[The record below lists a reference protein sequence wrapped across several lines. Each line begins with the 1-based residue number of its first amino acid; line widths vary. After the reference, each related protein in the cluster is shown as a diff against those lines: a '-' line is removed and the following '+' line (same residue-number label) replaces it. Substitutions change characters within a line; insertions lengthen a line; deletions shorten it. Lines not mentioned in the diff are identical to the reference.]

1 MSKEPS
7 PILHISGILSEKDY
21 KKAVRAS
28 GLRRFWIYMVIYLLM
43 MVLIPMIVTFK
54 DLYPWLRDGYIPFDA
69 FLERIFRSVIDRG
82 AWIIAVGFIAFYAL
96 YQLWFRPVRAGKQMR
111 ELDPE
116 GAPLVYDFYEDM
128 LVTHIDSRSGENTV
142 RMHYTDVQRKIKETK
157 YVFTL
162 STGQK
167 NRTGLFKAI
176 MTPEE
181 EKNVRELLKERCPQR
196 RRRS

>member
-1 MSKEPS
+1 MSEEQN
-7 PILHISGILSEKDY
+7 PILHISGTLSEKDY
-21 KKAVRAS
+21 IKATRAH
-28 GLRRFWIYMVIYLLM
+28 GLRYFWKYTVVYLLII
-43 MVLIPMIVTFK
+43 VLIPLILTFK
-54 DLYPWLRDGYIPFDA
+54 DLYPWLRDGQLPFDWY
-69 FLERIFRSVIDRG
+69 LEYIFRSVFRG
-82 AWIIAVGFIAFYAL
+82 RVWIIAVGFLAFYAL
-96 YQLWFRPVRAGKQMR
+96 YLLWFRPVRAGKQMH

-128 LVTHIDSRSGENTV
+128 LVTHIISRSGENFV

-167 NRTGLFKAI
+167 NRISLFKAI
-176 MTPEE
+176 MTSEE
-181 EKNVRELLKERCPQR
+181 EKTARELLKERCPQR